1 MSLINQML
9 QDLEARRATQA
20 PGLTLPSA
28 VRPLPALREPRRSR
42 QLLLASAVLALA
54 AVALWRF
61 DDVWLLMRGTLVTSG
76 AGHET
81 SSAPPAYASNPAAS
95 AAAVPAEP
103 PTPAVSAPLDPVPLA
118 HAPDSAGEPLRLSE
132 QLQLQ
137 PAVTSPAAPE
147 VLLSQRLPM
156 APVAENGA
164 RSGRG
169 EREKTQPLASASR
182 ASAERGPAQERGK
195 STGKESGKSGNAEGG
210 ATEKVAGKD
219 ARRGAVADAAIT
231 RSAAQPSARERAEAD
246 YRQAIAA
253 INQGRLDEGANQL
266 REALRLDA
274 LHAPARQ
281 LLVRLQLEA
290 RQTEAAMQVLAE
302 GLEVLPAQIGWAMSL
317 ARLHAERDDYAA
329 AWRVLQHS
337 EPAAGAN
344 ADYQGFAGHVLQR
357 LGKPQEAAQHYRR
370 ALRSAPDDGRWW
382 LGLGLALDA
391 EGRSDEAR
399 DAWQTARRSGKLSP
413 ELQRLVEQKLR

>member
-42 QLLLASAVLALA
+42 QLLLAAAVLALA
-54 AVALWRF
+54 VVALWRF
-61 DDVWLLMRGTLVTSG
+61 DDVWLLMRGTLTTSG

-81 SSAPPAYASNPAAS
+81 SSAPPDNAPNPAAS

-103 PTPAVSAPLDPVPLA
+103 PTLAVAAPLDPVPLA

-137 PAVTSPAAPE
+137 PAVTTPD
-147 VLLSQRLPM
+147 
-156 APVAENGA
+156 APVAASGA

-169 EREKTQPLASASR
+169 EREKTQLLASASR
-182 ASAERGPAQERGK
+182 ASAERAPAQERGK

-253 INQGRLDEGANQL
+253 ISQGRLDEGAKQL

>member
-42 QLLLASAVLALA
+42 QLLLAAAVLALA

-81 SSAPPAYASNPAAS
+81 SSAPPVNAPNPAAS

-103 PTPAVSAPLDPVPLA
+103 PTPAVAAPLDPVPLA
-118 HAPDSAGEPLRLSE
+118 HAPDSAGELLRLSE

-137 PAVTSPAAPE
+137 PAVTTPAAP
-147 VLLSQRLPM
+147 
-156 APVAENGA
+156 VAVSGA
-164 RSGRG
+164 RSERG

>member
-42 QLLLASAVLALA
+42 QLLLAAAVLALA
-54 AVALWRF
+54 AVVLWRF
-61 DDVWLLMRGTLVTSG
+61 DDVWLLMRGASATSG

-81 SSAPPAYASNPAAS
+81 SSAPLANAPNPAAS

-103 PTPAVSAPLDPVPLA
+103 PTPAVAAPLDPVPLA
-118 HAPDSAGEPLRLSE
+118 PAPDSAGEPLRLSE

-137 PAVTSPAAPE
+137 PAVTTPAAP
-147 VLLSQRLPM
+147 
-156 APVAENGA
+156 VAASGA
-164 RSGRG
+164 RSERG
-169 EREKTQPLASASR
+169 EREKTQLLASASR
-182 ASAERGPAQERGK
+182 ASAERAPAQERGK

-253 INQGRLDEGANQL
+253 INQGRLDEGAKQL

-391 EGRSDEAR
+391 EGRTDEAR

>member
-42 QLLLASAVLALA
+42 QLLLAAAVLALA

-61 DDVWLLMRGTLVTSG
+61 DDVWLLMRGTLTTSG
-76 AGHET
+76 AGHEA

-103 PTPAVSAPLDPVPLA
+103 PTPAVAAPLDPVPLA
-118 HAPDSAGEPLRLSE
+118 HASDSAGEPLRLSE

-137 PAVTSPAAPE
+137 PAVTTPD
-147 VLLSQRLPM
+147 
-156 APVAENGA
+156 APVAASGA

-253 INQGRLDEGANQL
+253 ISQGRLDEGAKQL

>member
-42 QLLLASAVLALA
+42 QLLLAAAVLALA

-81 SSAPPAYASNPAAS
+81 SSAPPVNAPNPAAS

-103 PTPAVSAPLDPVPLA
+103 PTPAVAAPLDPVPLA

-137 PAVTSPAAPE
+137 PAVTTPD
-147 VLLSQRLPM
+147 
-156 APVAENGA
+156 APVAASGA

-169 EREKTQPLASASR
+169 EREKTKPLASASR

-253 INQGRLDEGANQL
+253 INQGRLDEGAKQL